1 MNYIAG
7 SVRRQYEANPGPIFP
22 FGIALFDLEQENKF
36 IIFGQCW
43 RWSRQ
48 KRQNTVKFDLLQTQ
62 LAFFPSS
69 WDKWVIF
76 FARAHY
82 FCHTAKPLLTKHVQ
96 SRGLN
101 ISLFGVFLW
110 TSTLSRSTITH
121 TQKKKTQRMQQ
132 SSSLRLDKNEY
143 LFAFINDMLSF
154 SFTFLLLVPSIKQQ
168 GYCFKRWN
176 VFLWI

>member
-1 MNYIAG
+1 MLVMKSPKA
-7 SVRRQYEANPGPIFP
+7 A
-22 FGIALFDLEQENKF
+22 ENS
-36 IIFGQCW
+36 QVW
-43 RWSRQ
+43 LAT
-48 KRQNTVKFDLLQTQ
+48 NTVV
-62 LAFFPSS
+62 FFSQFL
-69 WDKWVIF
+69 DKWVIF
-76 FARAHY
+76 YFFRANY

-96 SRGLN
+96 SRRLN

-143 LFAFINDMLSF
+143 LFAFINDRLSF
-154 SFTFLLLVPSIKQQ
+154 SFTFLLLVPYIKQQ

>member
-7 SVRRQYEANPGPIFP
+7 SVRRQYEANPGPILP

-36 IIFGQCW
+36 LIFGQCW
-43 RWSRQ
+43 RWIRQ
-48 KRQNTVKFDLLQTQ
+48 KRQKTVKFDFLQTQ

-69 WDKWVIF
+69 WDKWVIFF

-121 TQKKKTQRMQQ
+121 TQKKENSANAAIFFITLGQERIFICIYQWQVKFFLHFLASGSIYQTTRI
-132 SSSLRLDKNEY
+132 
-143 LFAFINDMLSF
+143 LF
-154 SFTFLLLVPSIKQQ
+154 
-168 GYCFKRWN
+168 
-176 VFLWI
+176 